1 MWLSQDN
8 RVHSGD
14 KDDCT
19 MGNDSVGGVRPSAA
33 ALGRSGAYMSDA
45 GTVLLIFA
53 IVAVALTALRPRRK
67 N

>member
-1 MWLSQDN
+1 MD
-8 RVHSGD
+8 R
-14 KDDCT
+14 
-19 MGNDSVGGVRPSAA
+19 DSVGDVEPGVA

-53 IVAVALTALRPRRK
+53 IVAVALTALKPRRK